1 MLLRMKQRIAELEKQ
16 LKERDEKIAI
26 LEQKI
31 DALMRRLFGATSEKL
46 SPSED
51 EGEEPGKPETSSES
65 DAAPE
70 EDTPK
75 DKLRRR
81 KKGGRKP
88 YPKNLPIIIDK
99 IIIPAEVEA
108 DPDKWVEIGEDHQ
121 DLWDMTPARYF
132 IRRIINKRYKL
143 KNDKSRPPVQA
154 PMPSPPI
161 AGTRCTPGFAAHL
174 LISKYCD
181 HLPQYRIEQILKTRY
196 GIEMPRQKL
205 NRWNTAI
212 AERLR
217 PIWEAIKREILAS
230 EYLQID
236 ETPIRYLEP
245 GHGKAKQGY
254 LWIYNDPHGAVYYDW
269 ATGRGHENLL
279 RILGCKEEQLF
290 PRIIQC
296 DGHKAYQTMANHCEE
311 MLKLAACLAHIRRK
325 FYDARHTDK
334 KLVAII
340 LRLIAHLY
348 RIEKRLREQKAGPIL
363 REAVRCAESAPL
375 YRRLHK
381 IILMLQP
388 RYRPTHLLAK
398 AINYALNQWDKQLL
412 HLTNGQLEIDNN
424 LAENAVR
431 PTKLGMKNWMFFG
444 NAEAGWISACIYTL
458 VENCKRQGLNP
469 EAYIKEVLSHLPEN
483 PTPAEAAE
491 LTPCA
496 IAATSTLQKISIA
509 GGGYI

>member
-1 MLLRMKQRIAELEKQ
+1 MTKREAELEELLRLSRKENDL
-16 LKERDEKIAI
+16 LKEKIKL
-26 LEQKI
+26 LEQKV
-31 DALMRRLFGATSEKL
+31 DLLLRQLYAATSEKL
-46 SPSED
+46 KPSEP
-51 EGEEPGKPETSSES
+51 EVPEPGKPDTSSES

-70 EDTPK
+70 EDAPK
-75 DKLRRR
+75 GKRRR
-81 KKGGRKP
+81 KKGGKKP

-108 DPDKWVEIGEDHQ
+108 DPDKWEEIGEDYQ
-121 DLWDMTPARYF
+121 DLWDMTPASYF
-132 IRRIINKRYKL
+132 IRRTVSKRFKL
-143 KNDKSRPPVQA
+143 KNDKSSPPVQA

-181 HLPQYRIEQILKTRY
+181 HLPQYRTEQILKTRY

-217 PIWEAIKREILAS
+217 PIWEAIKQEILAS
-230 EYLQID
+230 KYLQID

-254 LWIYNDPHGAVYYDW
+254 LWIYNDPRGAVYYDW

-279 RILGCKEEQLF
+279 RILGSKEEKHF
-290 PRIIQC
+290 TGTIQC
-296 DGHKAYQTMANHCEE
+296 DGHTAYQTMANHYGEK
-311 MLKLAACLAHIRRK
+311 LRLAACLAHIRRK
-325 FYDARHTDK
+325 FYEARQTDRQ
-334 KLVAII
+334 LVAII

-348 RIEKRLREQKAGPIL
+348 RIEKRLREQKSGPIL
-363 REAVRCAESAPL
+363 REAVRSAESAPL
-375 YRRLHK
+375 YKRLHK
-381 IILMLQP
+381 IIMMLQP
-388 RYRPTHLLAK
+388 RYRPTHPLSK
-398 AINYALNQWDKQLL
+398 AINYALNQWDKQLQ
-412 HLTNGQLEIDNN
+412 HLTNGHLEIDNN

-483 PTPAEAAE
+483 PTFEEAAE
-491 LTPCA
+491 LTPCK
-496 IAATSTLQKISIA
+496 IAARSKHCRKSA
-509 GGGYI
+509 